1 MVLSVRQEKMTEI
14 TQCPKCR
21 TRFKVTVAQL
31 DAHEGLVRCGH
42 CHDIFDASKHLHDD
56 EPSRQLSL
64 PIDTEPQPG
73 GFDLTPIPDIPQLE
87 AEPTT
92 LAQQVQ
98 FVEELTDE
106 VVELPPRKTSWMGVF
121 LALLLTLALIAQAAY
136 QFRVELGTSLPGL
149 KPLLEQYCTLLNCT
163 VALPQNSELIVIESS
178 ELQSEP
184 DFGNIVTLHALVHN
198 RAPYAQAYPSL
209 ELTLTDVQ
217 DKALV
222 RRVFHPADYM
232 KTKDA
237 EKQGIAGNRDLGI
250 KLHLDTTDLKPSGYR
265 LFLFYPH

>member
-1 MVLSVRQEKMTEI
+1 MSEVTK
-14 TQCPKCR
+14 CPKCR
-21 TRFKVTVAQL
+21 TRFNVTEAQL
-31 DAHEGLVRCGH
+31 DAHDGLVRCGH
-42 CHDIFDASKHLHDD
+42 CQHVFDARKHLHDD

-64 PIDTEPQPG
+64 PIDEPQPG
-73 GFDLTPIPDIPQLE
+73 DFELTPIPSIPELE

-106 VVELPPRKTSWMGVF
+106 VPEAPPRKTSWTGIS
-121 LALLLTLALIAQAAY
+121 LALLLTLTLLAQATY
-136 QFRVELGTSLPGL
+136 RYRVELGTSLPGL

-163 VALPQNSELIVIESS
+163 VALPQNINLMVIESS

-184 DFGNIVTLHALVHN
+184 DFPTIVSLRVLLHN
-198 RAPYAQAYPSL
+198 RAPYAQGYPSL
-209 ELTLTDVQ
+209 ELTLTDLQ
-217 DKALV
+217 DKAIV

-232 KTKDA
+232 KVKDA
-237 EKQGIAGNRDLGI
+237 EKLGVPPSRDLDI
-250 KLHLDTTDLKPSGYR
+250 KLYLDTTDLKPSGYR